1 MLSTAA
7 DSLLINCI
15 IQYSDFPRSTA
26 ITSTFGFAVKY
37 LRNWSCESRCRQS
50 KIWTGLPSILWL
62 KPFISAI
69 WCWGTIAARVSWEFQ
84 IFHCPTAALYF
95 FGSSQYIPKLL
106 KIQYKL
112 CQTSSGSCKGC
123 WLIGFERVSEGG
135 VTAIIYFRLDV
146 LIETLVQP

>member
-7 DSLLINCI
+7 DSLLL
-15 IQYSDFPRSTA
+15 QYSNFPRSTA
-26 ITSTFGFAVKY
+26 ISLTFDFAVKY

-62 KPFISAI
+62 KSFSPAI
-69 WCWGTIAARVSWEFQ
+69 WCWGTIAGRVSWEFL
-84 IFHCPTAALYF
+84 IIHCPTAALF
-95 FGSSQYIPKLL
+95 LSPNTFPKLL
-106 KIQYKL
+106 MIQYKL

-123 WLIGFERVSEGG
+123 WLIGFERDSEGG
-135 VTAIIYFRLDV
+135 VTAMIYFRLDV